1 MSAKV
6 FLIVWGLTEHRGYMV
21 LMSMKQNLL
30 NTKAFDDIEVIHC
43 IMQSRYISKRT
54 RETVGPPDGIS
65 YANSHTLHPDFF
77 ILGRGALMILTSLDT
92 SYKWHHNSIC
102 PLCKL
107 YFYVKNPKTAR
118 FRDKPNAQVE
128 VWSELVSCF
137 KAQLQPQDPQ
147 LP

>member
-21 LMSMKQNLL
+21 LMIMKQNLL

-77 ILGRGALMILTSLDT
+77 ILGRGALMILTSLGT

-102 PLCKL
+102 PLCIKSL
-107 YFYVKNPKTAR
+107 RGIHVVTCDRISFI
-118 FRDKPNAQVE
+118 FRVAKCHWVRAAITKYQRLGV
-128 VWSELVSCF
+128 F
-137 KAQLQPQDPQ
+137 
-147 LP
+147 

>member
-1 MSAKV
+1 
-6 FLIVWGLTEHRGYMV
+6 
-21 LMSMKQNLL
+21 
-30 NTKAFDDIEVIHC
+30 
-43 IMQSRYISKRT
+43 
-54 RETVGPPDGIS
+54 
-65 YANSHTLHPDFF
+65 
-77 ILGRGALMILTSLDT
+77 MILTSLDT